1 MSKLKLIGLV
11 EPVDPSAQEAFEEW
25 YLGSH
30 IEDISHA
37 PGVIRA
43 TVHRLLK
50 PYKETDPPQYVTIY
64 EFDTEEVGDA
74 AEALQT
80 YMNHPTWPGHRPSN
94 GSSRILSAGWY
105 RVERSFSS
113 KD

>member
-37 PGVIRA
+37 PA
-43 TVHRLLK
+43 
-50 PYKETDPPQYVTIY
+50 
-64 EFDTEEVGDA
+64 
-74 AEALQT
+74 
-80 YMNHPTWPGHRPSN
+80 
-94 GSSRILSAGWY
+94 
-105 RVERSFSS
+105 
-113 KD
+113 